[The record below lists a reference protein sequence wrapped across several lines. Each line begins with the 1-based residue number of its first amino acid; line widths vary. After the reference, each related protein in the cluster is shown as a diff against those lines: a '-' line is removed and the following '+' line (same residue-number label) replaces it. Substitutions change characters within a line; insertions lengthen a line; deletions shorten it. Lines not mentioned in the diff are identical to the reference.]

1 MLGALP
7 GYLTSPGAIV
17 QSFLVEVRSGD
28 LLQHIQAS
36 MSRIVVGYAIGATVG
51 VMLGLLSGTSRL
63 LESFFDPLVAIAY
76 PVPKIIFLPIFM
88 VWVGIGDPSKVLT
101 IATSVFFPVFINAY
115 QGARSVQRPLIW
127 AGRNMG
133 ASRWKLFW
141 GVVFPAASPQIFV
154 GLRVANAVAFVI
166 MFSAEIVSSRSGLG
180 YMIVFA
186 EQFNRYDQ
194 IFVAIGVIALLGFLS
209 DRLIVA
215 VRRRVLCYLPEV
227 QEAYG

>member
-1 MLGALP
+1 MMVLTRRRARRVQQVADRHRVALLLWVSTAPFVIPMVILILWQALAMLNALP

-17 QSFLVEVRSGD
+17 QSFLVELRSGD

-36 MSRIVVGYAIGATVG
+36 MYRIVVGYAIGATVG

-115 QGARSVQRPLIW
+115 QGA
-127 AGRNMG
+127 
-133 ASRWKLFW
+133 
-141 GVVFPAASPQIFV
+141 
-154 GLRVANAVAFVI
+154 
-166 MFSAEIVSSRSGLG
+166 
-180 YMIVFA
+180 
-186 EQFNRYDQ
+186 
-194 IFVAIGVIALLGFLS
+194 
-209 DRLIVA
+209 
-215 VRRRVLCYLPEV
+215 
-227 QEAYG
+227 